1 MKNKSYFN
9 EDQAPYIVAEM
20 SGNHNQSI
28 DMALKIVDAAAD
40 CGVDALKVQT
50 YTAESMTLD
59 SSKEDFLVKSKGSLW
74 DGESLFS
81 LYKKAYTPWE
91 WHKSI
96 QERCKQ
102 KGIEFFSS
110 PFSIEAVDFLEDLEV
125 PFYKIA
131 SFENTDLEL
140 IKKVASKKKPM
151 IISTGMASIGD
162 LELSVKT
169 ALENS
174 CQELVLL
181 KCTSSYPASPENTN
195 LKTIEHLREMFGV
208 KVGLSD
214 HTLGI
219 GAACASV
226 AFGACLIEKHFVL
239 DRKAGGVDAAFSLEP
254 SEMKALVTETKR
266 AYQALGKVHYGPTK
280 QEETSKVFRRSIYVT
295 KNISA
300 GEELTRDNIRVMR
313 PGYGLEPKYL
323 PVVLG
328 KKVNC
333 DLELGDR
340 IDWDVLG

>member
-1 MKNKSYFN
+1 MKTKSYFA

-20 SGNHNQSI
+20 SGNHNQSM

-50 YTAESMTLD
+50 YTADSMTLD
-59 SSKEDFLVKSKGSLW
+59 SNKEDFLVNSKESLW
-74 DGESLFS
+74 KGESLFS
-81 LYKKAYTPWE
+81 LYQKAYTPWD
-91 WHKSI
+91 WHKPI

-110 PFSIEAVDFLEDLEV
+110 PFSSEAVDFLEELDV

-140 IKKVASKKKPM
+140 IKKVASQKKPM
-151 IISTGMASIGD
+151 IISTGMASIAD

-174 CQELVLL
+174 CPELVLL

-254 SEMKALVTETKR
+254 SEMKALVDETKR
-266 AYQALGKVHYGPTK
+266 AFQAIGNVHYGPTE
-280 QEETSKVFRRSIYVT
+280 QEEASRVFRRSIYVT
-295 KNISA
+295 KKICA
-300 GEELTRDNIRVMR
+300 GEELSRDNVRVMR
-313 PGYGLEPKYL
+313 PGYALEPKYL
-323 PVVLG
+323 DVVLG
-328 KKVNC
+328 KKVSR
-333 DLELGDR
+333 ELDVGDR
-340 IDWDVLG
+340 IDWDVFG